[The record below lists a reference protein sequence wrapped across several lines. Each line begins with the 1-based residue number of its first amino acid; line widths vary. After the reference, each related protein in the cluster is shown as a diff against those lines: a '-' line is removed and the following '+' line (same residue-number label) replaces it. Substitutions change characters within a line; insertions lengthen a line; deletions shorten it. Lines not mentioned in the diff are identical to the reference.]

1 MLLHSTRIPSPP
13 VDTSSIN
20 PQLRIIVPDAMVT
33 DTEGFIDFK
42 NSSKS
47 DLFDSQ
53 DQLTFNEGVV
63 SGPIGSQST
72 FLTLPSWQNN
82 TYGLKVDLGGYR
94 EPYEIV
100 RFRLSQ
106 VGYWD
111 GSGTPTHSLY
121 TSLDGFVWDYIGDL
135 PTDSFNSWRVFTLS
149 TPVDCR
155 YVKVEATGFNVL
167 SHEIA
172 YIGEYMEGLP
182 LLTESQLQ
190 PGPEQAS
197 LADVFGV
204 NTFIDVP
211 RSREIYKSVRLYT
224 NNRNIVGQDSDSA
237 PRWPNWRYR
246 FSPSWSPTFDFD
258 AKLQELRDLGASSIC
273 LNLKETVNYF
283 EDLTDPG
290 SVSDEQV
297 FIDQSTSLTDGQK
310 LEPIRYL
317 PLSEVMTYAAARY
330 GSKSDHDPADF
341 PKIDTANGE
350 VHRFG
355 LGLIDEIEQG
365 NEWDKLWQTRPY
377 YMKPEEMA
385 LMLSCIYDGHEGVI
399 GDKIGIRWASN
410 DTLRL
415 RITGLAFDR
424 TGYVDEIVRWLKLRR
439 RDRGSAILAKLDKS
453 FHPYVNSAGG
463 QGGVNGVDNGISPEA
478 DGRRT
483 YLENMVNR
491 HRRLYPGVGV
501 KIGEFG
507 YDKATALSRQRA
519 MPVVNN
525 DIPTTQ
531 AAWMIRDYIISYI
544 AGVLTSDMFMI
555 RDIITGSNQVYFTSG
570 ATGPKQVYLRHPLF
584 YFTNAMIVHTLGF
597 KARDINWNNLYTEQ
611 VWNNEGLNVLK
622 FPNPQDNSKRLY
634 VLWMGTSSNS
644 STTGY
649 SLSLDNDIQSVYEVI
664 LKDGEM
670 EGLTRS
676 IPISTNSCVVDVT
689 EIPTLIVGSTNS
701 EVVPSFPSNLYCKIE
716 MTQVV
721 LSWDKNSYNQ
731 SSFVVER
738 RVGAGSYSTIAT
750 ITDGTRIWTD
760 STISANTNY
769 TYRIK
774 ASNSAGD
781 SGYSNTFSLITPRS
795 GLTLQDTININF
807 RPPSNTEL
815 DEVGWITSV
824 GNQTAGYT
832 DTNIDSSGIDM
843 TVSGF
848 LASATIGRNTGGSTF
863 PNNVLKG
870 VFQFFEA
877 QNPSLT
883 FNIPDDSFYTFRLM
897 FSRDFDSEEHKVR
910 VSYVQGTVIAEV
922 DAYYNATE
930 EAVLYHL
937 QRDVN
942 GEITLNLTTLTT
954 GEDGTLSGIII
965 EKWQ

>member
-13 VDTSSIN
+13 INKSAIN
-20 PQLRIIVPDAMVT
+20 PQLTVVVPDAMVT

-53 DQLTFNEGVV
+53 AGLTFDPINVAI
-63 SGPIGSQST
+63 SGATGSQPT
-72 FLTLPSWQNN
+72 FLSLPSWKNN
-82 TYGLKVDLGGYR
+82 TYGLKVDFGGYR

-100 RFRLSQ
+100 RFRLSY

-111 GSGTPTHSLY
+111 GSGNPPHSLY

-135 PTDSFNSWRVFTLS
+135 PMNTFNSWRVATLG

-155 YVKVEATGFNVL
+155 YVKVEATGFNTL

-172 YIGEYMEGLP
+172 YIGEYMEGSA
-182 LLTESQLQ
+182 LLTEPALQ
-190 PGPEQAS
+190 PGPEQGS
-197 LADVFGV
+197 LGDVFGV

-211 RSREIYKSVRLYT
+211 RSREIYKSIRLYT

-246 FSPSWSPTFDFD
+246 FSPSWSISFDFD

-273 LNLKETVNYF
+273 LNLKETVDYF
-283 EDLTDPG
+283 EDLTNPG
-290 SVSDEQV
+290 TVSDEQV
-297 FIDQSTSLTDGQK
+297 FIDQSTPLTDAQK

-330 GSKSDHDPADF
+330 GSKSDHVIEDF
-341 PKIDTANGE
+341 PKMDTVNGQ

-365 NEWDKLWQTRPY
+365 NEWDKLWQTRSY
-377 YMKPEEMA
+377 YMMPEEMA

-424 TGYVDEIVRWLKLRR
+424 TGYVDEIVRWFKLRR
-439 RDRGSAILAKLDKS
+439 KDKGSAILAKLHKS

-478 DGRRT
+478 DNRRI
-483 YLENMVNR
+483 YLETMVNR
-491 HRRLYPGVGV
+491 HRRLYPTVGV

-544 AGVLTSDMFMI
+544 AGVLTSDMYMI
-555 RDIITGSNQVYFTSG
+555 RDIVTGSNQVYFTSG

-597 KARDINWNNLYTEQ
+597 KARDVNWNDLYTEI
-611 VWNNEGLNVLK
+611 VWNNEGLNVIK
-622 FPNPQDNSKRLY
+622 FPNPQDNTKRLY
-634 VLWMGTSSNS
+634 VLWMGTSANS
-644 STTGY
+644 STLGY
-649 SLSLDNDIQSVYEVI
+649 SLSLDSDIVSAYQVDLVDNE
-664 LKDGEM
+664 LT
-670 EGLTRS
+670 GLTKAVN
-676 IPISTNSCVVDVT
+676 ISANSCQLDVT
-689 EIPTLIVGSTNS
+689 EIPVLVVGSTNS
-701 EVVPSFPSNLYCKIE
+701 EVVPSAPSNLYCKIE
-716 MTQVV
+716 TTQVT

-731 SSFVVER
+731 SSYVVER
-738 RVGAGSYSTIAT
+738 RVGAGSYSTVGT
-750 ITDGTRIWTD
+750 IIDGTRIWIDT
-760 STISANTNY
+760 TVANNTNY
-769 TYRIK
+769 TYRVK

-781 SGYSNTFSLITPRS
+781 SSYSNEFAITTPIG
-795 GLTLQDTININF
+795 GLTLQSTININF
-807 RPPSNTEL
+807 RPSVNTEL
-815 DEVGWITSV
+815 DEVGWITSD
-824 GNQTAGYT
+824 GNQTNGYT
-832 DTNIDSSGIDM
+832 DSNIGSSGIDM
-843 TVSGF
+843 TINGF
-848 LASATIGRNTGGSTF
+848 FAASTTGRNSGGSAF

-870 VFQFFEA
+870 VFSFFDTNTPTLLFA
-877 QNPSLT
+877 V
-883 FNIPDDSFYTFRLM
+883 PDNAYYTFRLM
-897 FSRDFDSEEHKVR
+897 FSRDFDSEERVVR
-910 VSYVQGTVIAEV
+910 VSHAQGSAIAEV

-930 EAVLYHL
+930 EAVLHHL
-937 QRDVN
+937 QRDASN
-942 GEITLNLTTLTT
+942 QITLNITTTQS
-954 GEDGTLSGIII
+954 GTLSGLII